1 MQSSKNFNTKWQR
14 YFLSIAETVAKG
26 SSCFSRKVGAVLV
39 TDEKQIIATGYN
51 GPPRGVTHC
60 GPDRVV
66 KDAIFCRFVF
76 NEPLLK
82 NKECPRRILGFS
94 SGQGLEYCIAAH
106 AERNALIQAARHGI
120 ATNNS
125 TLFLTCGIPCKDCLI
140 EIINAGVKEVFVTD
154 DEYYDEASAY
164 LVEESKILITP
175 YFV

>member
-1 MQSSKNFNTKWQR
+1 MQSSANFTTKWQH
-14 YFLSIAETVAKG
+14 YFREIAETVAKG
-26 SSCFSRKVGAVLV
+26 SSCLSRKVGAVLV

-60 GPDRVV
+60 GPDRVERDPV
-66 KDAIFCRFVF
+66 FAKYIFNDA
-76 NEPLLK
+76 LK
-82 NKECPRRILGFS
+82 RNECPRRVLGYR

-120 ATNNS
+120 ATNGS

-154 DEYYDEASAY
+154 TEFYDEASVF
-164 LVEESKILITP
+164 LVEEASLLITP
-175 YFV
+175 YSD